1 MFQGENLQK
10 IRTLYGLSR
19 KELGEQLQLSEQA
32 IWQFENQI
40 TNPKFEVMVKLKE
53 LFDVKTQFFLQDS
66 KYEAVFQEESVAYR
80 LADIYS
86 RKKTYTEVTYLQ
98 FIYEV
103 ITQLESYVN
112 VSMGEIHEL
121 RNKTLQLYYQEAS
134 PEKRIQA
141 IATLARKVLAIA
153 PDNGD
158 LLLKLEKS
166 GIYVVEKDIG
176 DKADAYSAWSANNV
190 AFIVLG
196 IKKSAVRRQ
205 FDLAHE
211 LGHLLMHHNIDILS
225 LDKTTYNQLESEAN
239 QFAANFLLPEEMI
252 LPEFQKLK
260 KVSNPDAYI
269 ELKAKYNVSIQA
281 LEMRA
286 YKLGFLNPQQ
296 NSYFYRQITYKGYKT
311 EEPLDSDMPLK
322 RPGKIRSL
330 FHVILSSQLTTLPD
344 MEDVLKI
351 KTTLLEKLFSIESTF
366 FERYQANETF
376 SNYGEILR
384 PKFNVK

>member
-53 LFDVKTQFFLQDS
+53 LFDVKTHFFLQDS
-66 KYEAVFQEESVAYR
+66 KSEAVFQEGSVAYR
-80 LADIYS
+80 LADIHS

-112 VSMGEIHEL
+112 VPMGEIHEL

-141 IATLARKVLAIA
+141 IATLARKVLAVA

-239 QFAANFLLPEEMI
+239 QFAANFLLPEEII

-260 KVSNPDAYI
+260 KVSNPDTYI

-286 YKLGFLNPQQ
+286 YKLGFLTPQQ

-330 FHVILSSQLTTLPD
+330 FHVILSNQLTTLPD

-366 FERYQANETF
+366 FDRYQANETF

>member
-1 MFQGENLQK
+1 
-10 IRTLYGLSR
+10 
-19 KELGEQLQLSEQA
+19 
-32 IWQFENQI
+32 
-40 TNPKFEVMVKLKE
+40 
-53 LFDVKTQFFLQDS
+53 
-66 KYEAVFQEESVAYR
+66 
-80 LADIYS
+80 
-86 RKKTYTEVTYLQ
+86 
-98 FIYEV
+98 
-103 ITQLESYVN
+103 
-112 VSMGEIHEL
+112 
-121 RNKTLQLYYQEAS
+121 
-134 PEKRIQA
+134 
-141 IATLARKVLAIA
+141 
-153 PDNGD
+153 
-158 LLLKLEKS
+158 
-166 GIYVVEKDIG
+166 
-176 DKADAYSAWSANNV
+176 
-190 AFIVLG
+190 
-196 IKKSAVRRQ
+196 
-205 FDLAHE
+205 
-211 LGHLLMHHNIDILS
+211 MHHNIDILS

-286 YKLGFLNPQQ
+286 YKLGFLTPQQ

-330 FHVILSSQLTTLPD
+330 FHVILSNQLTTLPD

-351 KTTLLEKLFSIESTF
+351 KTALLEKLFSIESTF